1 MSSLNIDDLYET
13 IDEKNNKRLQ
23 KFDGILKQIH
33 TRIKYYAK
41 LERTFC
47 FFQIP
52 EFIIGVPLYN
62 VSDLRNYII
71 NSLKRNGFHIVY
83 IDPNWLYISWAKED
97 RGKVEKKTVKAKKEK
112 NYKLI
117 DEYKPTGQFVNDS
130 DLSSIKMK
138 SKQLF

>member
-13 IDEKNNKRLQ
+13 IDEKNNKRLE

-33 TRIKYYAK
+33 GRIKYYSK

-83 IDPNWLYISWAKED
+83 IDPNWLYISWSKED
-97 RGKVEKKTVKAKKEK
+97 RGKPVKKTKLKKEK

-117 DEYKPTGQFVNDS
+117 DEYKPSGQFVNVD

>member
-13 IDEKNNKRLQ
+13 IDEKNNKRLE

-33 TRIKYYAK
+33 TRIRYYSK

-83 IDPNWLYISWAKED
+83 IDPNWLYISWSKED
-97 RGKVEKKTVKAKKEK
+97 RGKPVKKVKKKDK

-117 DEYKPTGQFVNDS
+117 DEYKPSGQFVNDN
-130 DLSSIKMK
+130 DLSSINMK
-138 SKQLF
+138 TKQLF

>member
-13 IDEKNNKRLQ
+13 IDEKNNKKLH
-23 KFDGILKQIH
+23 G
-33 TRIKYYAK
+33 RIRYYSQ

-71 NSLKRNGFHIVY
+71 NSLKRNGFHILY
-83 IDPNWLYISWAKED
+83 IDPNWVYISWSKED
-97 RGKVEKKTVKAKKEK
+97 RGKPVKKDVKKKDK

-117 DEYKPTGQFVNDS
+117 DEYKPSGQFVNDN

-138 SKQLF
+138 TKQLF

>member
-52 EFIIGVPLYN
+52 EFIIGVPFYN

-71 NSLKRNGFHIVY
+71 NSLKKKWISY
-83 IDPNWLYISWAKED
+83 SLY
-97 RGKVEKKTVKAKKEK
+97 
-112 NYKLI
+112 
-117 DEYKPTGQFVNDS
+117 
-130 DLSSIKMK
+130 
-138 SKQLF
+138 

>member
-1 MSSLNIDDLYET
+1 MSSLNIDELYET
-13 IDEKNNKRLQ
+13 IDEKNNKRLE
-23 KFDGILKQIH
+23 KFDGILKKIH
-33 TRIKYYAK
+33 TRIKYYSK

-71 NSLKRNGFHIVY
+71 NSLKRNGFYILY
-83 IDPNWLYISWAKED
+83 IDPNWLYISWSVED
-97 RGKVEKKTVKAKKEK
+97 RGKPVKKEKPKKNK

-117 DEYKPTGQFVNDS
+117 DEYKPSGQFVNEN

>member
-13 IDEKNNKRLQ
+13 IDEKNNKRLK

-97 RGKVEKKTVKAKKEK
+97 RGKVTKNPTKPKKQK

-117 DEYKPTGQFVNDS
+117 DEYRPSGQFVNDN
-130 DLSSIKMK
+130 DLSSLKMK

>member
-47 FFQIP
+47 FFS
-52 EFIIGVPLYN
+52 N
-62 VSDLRNYII
+62 
-71 NSLKRNGFHIVY
+71 
-83 IDPNWLYISWAKED
+83 
-97 RGKVEKKTVKAKKEK
+97 T
-112 NYKLI
+112 
-117 DEYKPTGQFVNDS
+117 
-130 DLSSIKMK
+130 
-138 SKQLF
+138 

>member
-1 MSSLNIDDLYET
+1 MNSLNIDDLYET
-13 IDEKNNKRLQ
+13 IDEKNNKRLE

-97 RGKVEKKTVKAKKEK
+97 RGKVEKKSTKPKKQK

-117 DEYKPTGQFVNDS
+117 DEYKPSGQFVNEN
-130 DLSSIKMK
+130 DLSSLKMK

>member
-1 MSSLNIDDLYET
+1 MSSLDIKDLYST
-13 IDEKNNKRLQ
+13 INEKTIKRLEIYDNVLV
-23 KFDGILKQIH
+23 KCHK
-33 TRIKYYAK
+33 RIKYNSS
-41 LERTFC
+41 LERTYC

>member
-1 MSSLNIDDLYET
+1 MSSLNIDELYET
-13 IDEKNNKRLQ
+13 IDEKNNKRLE

-33 TRIKYYAK
+33 TRIKYYSK

-83 IDPNWLYISWAKED
+83 IDPNWLYISWSKED
-97 RGKVEKKTVKAKKEK
+97 RGKPVKKAKPKKEK

-117 DEYKPTGQFVNDS
+117 DEYKPSGQFVNDN
-130 DLSSIKMK
+130 DLSSIKLK
-138 SKQLF
+138 SKNLF

>member
-1 MSSLNIDDLYET
+1 MSALNIDDLYET
-13 IDEKNNKRLQ
+13 IDEKNNKRLE
-23 KFDGILKQIH
+23 KFDGILKKIH
-33 TRIKYYAK
+33 GRIRYYSQ

-71 NSLKRNGFHIVY
+71 NSLKRNGFHILY
-83 IDPNWLYISWAKED
+83 IDPNWVYISWSKED
-97 RGKVEKKTVKAKKEK
+97 RGKPVKKDVKKKDK

-117 DEYKPTGQFVNDS
+117 DEYKPSGQFVNDN

-138 SKQLF
+138 TKQLF

>member
-1 MSSLNIDDLYET
+1 MSSLNIDELYET
-13 IDEKNNKRLQ
+13 IDEKNNKRLE

-33 TRIKYYAK
+33 ARIKYYSR

-83 IDPNWLYISWAKED
+83 IDPNWLYISWSKED
-97 RGKVEKKTVKAKKEK
+97 RGKPVKKAKPKKDK

-117 DEYKPTGQFVNDS
+117 DEYKPSGQFVNDN

>member
-13 IDEKNNKRLQ
+13 IDEKNNKRLK

-97 RGKVEKKTVKAKKEK
+97 RGKVTKKPTKPKKQK

-117 DEYKPTGQFVNDS
+117 DEYRPSGQFVNEN
-130 DLSSIKMK
+130 DLSSLKMK